1 MSNIL
6 SEPQGAPR
14 CAIYMGDALTPILV
28 AARNGFDEIGPALM
42 RTTSTTRGAAVET
55 FTP

>member
-28 AARNGFDEIGPALM
+28 TARNGFDEIGPALM